1 MGPAMRVSMHLF
13 AAAERYGD
21 IRCASTL
28 ILLRHG
34 ESLWNRENRFTGWT
48 DVPLTERGMRE
59 ADAAGKKL
67 MEAGLQPD
75 SIHSSVL
82 SRSVQTVRRVQV
94 QADRTWLKPEAS
106 WRLNER
112 HYGAL
117 QGLNKDAAELIF
129 GGKTVHF
136 WRRSF
141 SGIPPAD

>member
-1 MGPAMRVSMHLF
+1 MRVSMHLF

-82 SRSVQTVRRVQV
+82 CTVS
-94 QADRTWLKPEAS
+94 ADSPARPGTGRPYMVKA
-106 WRLNER
+106 R
-112 HYGAL
+112 
-117 QGLNKDAAELIF
+117 
-129 GGKTVHF
+129 GKLET
-136 WRRSF
+136 
-141 SGIPPAD
+141 